1 LSPFVEGRRADERV
15 PHFGKSDEERR
26 ADQKGRKARTR
37 QIRQKGAKA
46 NSDGVGNEWRAHA
59 FRHGNATLL
68 DSLYAPMTL
77 RHERLGRVDA
87 TTVMGYT
94 HLVTAD
100 DVRIAGELGALLDKV
115 FSA

>member
-1 LSPFVEGRRADERV
+1 
-15 PHFGKSDEERR
+15 
-26 ADQKGRKARTR
+26 
-37 QIRQKGAKA
+37 
-46 NSDGVGNEWRAHA
+46 
-59 FRHGNATLL
+59 
-68 DSLYAPMTL
+68 MTL